1 MYLLIKIN
9 HYSLQKLE
17 QYRNRIMPHLSR
29 FRCWFHLLF
38 CRRCRLRLRRLREND
53 IFIAELRTALN
64 EMSVP
69 ENPAEYLRLCELF
82 EKEGTKE
89 E

>member
-1 MYLLIKIN
+1 MIHDMHNDAVLWEKYYHRTLP
-9 HYSLQKLE
+9 
-17 QYRNRIMPHLSR
+17 RLSR

-38 CRRCRLRLRRLREND
+38 CKRCRGQLRRLKEDNEL
-53 IFIAELRTALN
+53 IAELRTALN
-64 EMSVP
+64 AMSVP

>member
-1 MYLLIKIN
+1 
-9 HYSLQKLE
+9 
-17 QYRNRIMPHLSR
+17 MPHLSQ

-38 CRRCRLRLRRLREND
+38 CKRCRLRLRRLRED
-53 IFIAELRTALN
+53 DELVAELRAALN

-89 E
+89 K

>member
-1 MYLLIKIN
+1 MIHGMHN
-9 HYSLQKLE
+9 DESLWEEYHHRSLP
-17 QYRNRIMPHLSR
+17 RLSR

-38 CRRCRLRLRRLREND
+38 CKRCRGQLRRLKEDNEL
-53 IFIAELRTALN
+53 IAELRTALN
-64 EMSVP
+64 AMSVP

>member
-1 MYLLIKIN
+1 MRR
-9 HYSLQKLE
+9 HYSLSELE

-29 FRCWFHLLF
+29 FRCWFHLFF
-38 CRRCRLRLRRLREND
+38 CKHCRGRLRRLKED
-53 IFIAELRTALN
+53 DELVAELRIALR

-69 ENPAEYLRLCELF
+69 KNPAEYLRLCELF

>member
-1 MYLLIKIN
+1 MHNDAVLWEKYYHRTLP
-9 HYSLQKLE
+9 
-17 QYRNRIMPHLSR
+17 RLSR

-38 CRRCRLRLRRLREND
+38 CKRCRLRLRRLREND

-82 EKEGTKE
+82 ENEGTKE

>member
-1 MYLLIKIN
+1 
-9 HYSLQKLE
+9 
-17 QYRNRIMPHLSR
+17 MPHLFR

-38 CRRCRLRLRRLREND
+38 CKLCRLRLRKDD

-64 EMSVP
+64 AMSVP

>member
-1 MYLLIKIN
+1 ME
-9 HYSLQKLE
+9 HYPLKKLE
-17 QYRNRIMPHLSR
+17 EYHSRIMPRFVR
-29 FRCWFHLLF
+29 FRCWFHLFF

>member
-1 MYLLIKIN
+1 
-9 HYSLQKLE
+9 
-17 QYRNRIMPHLSR
+17 MPHLSR

-38 CRRCRLRLRRLREND
+38 CKLCRLRLRRLRKDD

-64 EMSVP
+64 VMSVP

>member
-1 MYLLIKIN
+1 MIHDMHNDAVLWEKYYHRTLP
-9 HYSLQKLE
+9 
-17 QYRNRIMPHLSR
+17 RLSR

-38 CRRCRLRLRRLREND
+38 CKRCRLRLRRLREND

-82 EKEGTKE
+82 ENEGTKE